1 MRHIVVLGAAS
12 GFGYSLSV
20 RLLDLGHQ
28 VYALD
33 RSLDGMTSLQAKGA
47 KVFVADVTNQTSIDD
62 AAKAIFEL
70 APMIHAVVNNV
81 GYGMYGPV
89 ERPLEDIER
98 QFDVNVFGY
107 ARVNQAF
114 LPILRAQRSGTMIFT
129 ASVVSHISTTGL
141 GWYAATKHA
150 VKAMAEALRMEVMDL
165 GIHVVQ
171 IEPGPVKTKFHA
183 TANTTYPTKMEQDYM
198 PVLQA
203 FERFQNRLYAKAPVD
218 RSTINALVHA
228 CVSNKPK
235 WVYRTTFQAKAFAI
249 LRPLM
254 PIKVYTSLVRF
265 VER

>member
-1 MRHIVVLGAAS
+1 MRHIVVFGAAS

-33 RSLDGMTSLQAKGA
+33 RYVEGMSSLKTKGA
-47 KVFVADVTNQTSIDD
+47 KVFFADVTDQASIDA
-62 AAKAIFEL
+62 AAKAIMEL
-70 APMIHAVVNNV
+70 TSVIHAVVNNV

-98 QFDVNVFGY
+98 QFNVNLFGY

-114 LPILRAQRSGTMIFT
+114 LPIFRQQRSGTMIFT

-150 VKAMAEALRMEVMDL
+150 VKAMAEALRMEVKDL
-165 GIHVVQ
+165 GINVVQ

-183 TANTTYPTKMEQDYM
+183 TANTTYPAKMEADYM

-203 FERFQNRLYAKAPVD
+203 FERFQNRLYANAPTD
-218 RSTINALVHA
+218 RSTINALLHA

-235 WVYRTTFQAKAFAI
+235 WVYRTTFQAKAFAL

-254 PIKVYTSLVRF
+254 PIKVYTALVRF